1 MPGWTSI
8 YSSAPILPAALL
20 RHIARTAGCHIYT
33 DGGDVVYANREFI
46 GIYSPAGGK
55 RTIHLPRRSK
65 VTDLLRDKMLAHD
78 AAVFSVE
85 LPPNTTLLL
94 KLDEPSRSIK

>member
-20 RHIARTAGCHIYT
+20 RNIARAAGCHIYS
-33 DGGDVVYANREFI
+33 DGGDVVYANREFL
-46 GIYSPAGGK
+46 GVYSPAGGS
-55 RTIHLPRRSK
+55 RTIHLPERSD
-65 VTDLLRDKMLAHD
+65 VTDLLTDKILRKTCAE
-78 AAVFSVE
+78 FPVE

-94 KLDEPSRSIK
+94 KLEPTVPQQ